1 MEERTYEQ
9 IALIGA
15 GVIGSGWATRCLAK
29 GLSVVL
35 TDPSPEARAQVKK
48 TIEGAWPVLEDSG
61 LVSQGDPTNFR
72 FVETIQE
79 AVEGADFIQENVP
92 ERENLKI
99 EVHETIDRYAA
110 EDVVI
115 ASSSSGLLPSR
126 LQDQCQH
133 PGRILIGHP
142 FAPVYYCL
150 W

>member
-9 IALIGA
+9 VALIGA

-35 TDPSPEARAQVKK
+35 TDPSADARSQVKK

-92 ERENLKI
+92 EREDLKI
-99 EVHETIDRYAA
+99 KVHETIDRYAA

-126 LQDQCQH
+126 LQDQCQY
-133 PGRILIGHP
+133 
-142 FAPVYYCL
+142 PVSYTHL
-150 W
+150 TLPTNREV

>member
-35 TDPSPEARAQVKK
+35 TDPSPDARSQVKK

-61 LVSQGDPTNFR
+61 LISQGDPTNFR

-92 ERENLKI
+92 EREEI
-99 EVHETIDRYAA
+99 
-110 EDVVI
+110 
-115 ASSSSGLLPSR
+115 
-126 LQDQCQH
+126 
-133 PGRILIGHP
+133 GRAH
-142 FAPVYYCL
+142 V
-150 W
+150 